1 MIPRAPD
8 SLLRYLPYLMVLFL
22 GTIWGITFSLARLA
36 TEAGAHPLGLAFWQ
50 AAGGGVVMLIWCFL
64 SRLRPLFR
72 SSMLG
77 PYIVIGLLG
86 TALPGT
92 ILFYAAPH
100 VPAGV
105 LAITIAL
112 VPMLTYAATWLLKI
126 DELSMTRILGVL
138 LGFVAILLV
147 MLPATSLPDQSMQG
161 WLLLALLAVCFYTGE
176 NLYVDMVIP
185 VETDM
190 ALLLLGAMFAA
201 ACLLL
206 PLVLQQDAFV
216 TVWLPFDVIDWS
228 IICMSLVSSL
238 AYLLY
243 LKVIQSSGAV
253 FASMAGYVITL
264 SGVFWGIVFFAEAHS
279 AWIWSALI
287 LMLIGMALVTPREKA
302 HGKPATN
309 DTKEEENLT

>member
-1 MIPRAPD
+1 MNHRTPATV
-8 SLLRYLPYLMVLFL
+8 LPYLTVLFL

-50 AAGGGVVMLIWCFL
+50 AAGGGLVLLFWCAL
-64 SRLRPLFR
+64 RRLRPLFTAN
-72 SSMLG
+72 MLG
-77 PYIVIGLLG
+77 RYFIIGLLG

-112 VPMLTYAATWLLKI
+112 VPMLTYAATILFKI
-126 DELSMTRILGVL
+126 DALSMKRILGVA

-147 MLPATSLPDQSMQG
+147 MIPDSSLPDPSMQG
-161 WLLLALLAVCFYTGE
+161 WLLLALLAVCFYTCE
-176 NLYVDMVIP
+176 NLYVDKYVP
-185 VETDM
+185 PETNM
-190 ALLLLGAMFAA
+190 ALLLLGGMFAA

-206 PLVLQQDAFV
+206 PIVLQQDAFV
-216 TVWLPFDVIDWS
+216 IVWLPFDVVDWS
-228 IICMSLVSSL
+228 IISMSLVSSI

-243 LKVIQSSGAV
+243 LTVIQSSGSV

-264 SGVFWGIVFFAEAHS
+264 SGVFWGIIFFAEDHS
-279 AWIWSALI
+279 AWIWGALI
-287 LMLIGMALVTPREKA
+287 LMLVGMALVTPRM
-302 HGKPATN
+302 
-309 DTKEEENLT
+309 KEQTE